1 MSRRFSA
8 ALAIFCVLLWPLG
21 GVEAEP
27 PSSAVLKHL
36 DALQDAFVNI
46 AEQTKPAVVSLKIKG
61 SFRHPRLEGR
71 GPPGGAIP
79 RRSGGSGLIVDPR
92 GYILTNNH
100 VIEGAGKIEV
110 ILWDNRRL
118 EGEVIGRDP
127 KADLAVIRVK
137 SDEPLP
143 VAKLGDSD
151 KVRIGEWAIAIGSPF
166 GLDQTVTVGVIS
178 GTGRSEVGLAQYE
191 NYIQTDAAINPGN
204 SGGPLLNLRGE
215 VIGINTAVFSQG
227 GSIGFAIPITMARRI
242 MKQLI
247 EKGRVVRGYIGVFI
261 QPVTEEIAEQ
271 FGLKGTEGALVSDVM
286 PDTPASKG
294 GIQRGDVIVKFEGRA
309 VERVSQLQRYA
320 ADTTPG
326 AVVALTLIRDKQER
340 VVKVTLGELPEASP
354 GIREVSLQYG
364 ITVEEL
370 TREMARR
377 YDVKPG
383 VGVLIAKVEDGSP
396 AERDGLEKG
405 DIVLEANRTP
415 VTSLNQFE
423 RILQQLVA
431 GEDVLV
437 LVSRNKHSRFQV
449 LHGLK
454 TKPK

>member
-36 DALQDAFVNI
+36 DALQDAFANI

-326 AVVALTLIRDKQER
+326 AVVAITLIRDQQQQ

>member
-36 DALQDAFVNI
+36 DALQDAFANI

-247 EKGRVVRGYIGVFI
+247 EKGRVIRGYIGVFI

-326 AVVALTLIRDKQER
+326 AVVAITLIRDQQQQ

>member
-1 MSRRFSA
+1 MSRRFSV

-27 PSSAVLKHL
+27 PSSAGLKHL
-36 DALQDAFVNI
+36 DALQDAFANI
-46 AEQTKPAVVSLKIKG
+46 AEETKPAVVSLKVKG
-61 SFRHPRLEGR
+61 SIQHPRLEGR
-71 GPPGGAIP
+71 EPPGGAIP

-92 GYILTNNH
+92 GYILTNHH
-100 VIEGAGKIEV
+100 VIEGADKIEV

-118 EGEVIGRDP
+118 EGEVVGRDP

-143 VAKLGDSD
+143 VAKLGNSD

-227 GSIGFAIPITMARRI
+227 GSIGLAIPITMARRI

-261 QPVTEEIAEQ
+261 QPITEEIAEQ

-294 GIQRGDVIVKFEGRA
+294 GIQRGDVIIKFGGRA

-340 VVKVTLGELPEASP
+340 VLKVTLGELPEASP
-354 GIREVSLQYG
+354 ELREVSLQYG

-383 VGVLIAKVEDGSP
+383 VGVLIAKVEGGSP

-415 VTSLNQFE
+415 VTSLKQFE

-437 LVSRNKHSRFQV
+437 LVSRGKHSRFQV

-454 TKPK
+454 SKPK

>member
-36 DALQDAFVNI
+36 DALQDAFANI

-110 ILWDNRRL
+110 ILWDNRKL
-118 EGEVIGRDP
+118 VGEVIGRDP

-143 VAKLGDSD
+143 VAKLGNSD

-227 GSIGFAIPITMARRI
+227 GSIGLAIPITMARRI

-354 GIREVSLQYG
+354 ELREVSLQYG

>member
-36 DALQDAFVNI
+36 DALQDAFANI

>member
-36 DALQDAFVNI
+36 DALQDAFANI

-61 SFRHPRLEGR
+61 SFRHPRLEGH
-71 GPPGGAIP
+71 GPPGGVIP

-92 GYILTNNH
+92 GYILTNHH

-118 EGEVIGRDP
+118 EGEVVGRDP
-127 KADLAVIRVK
+127 RADLAVIRVK

-143 VAKLGDSD
+143 VAKLGNSD

-178 GTGRSEVGLAQYE
+178 GTGRSEMGLAQYE

-227 GSIGFAIPITMARRI
+227 GSIGLAIPITMARRI

-261 QPVTEEIAEQ
+261 QPITQEIAEQ

-354 GIREVSLQYG
+354 EIREVSLQYG

-437 LVSRNKHSRFQV
+437 LLSRDKHSRFQI

>member
-1 MSRRFSA
+1 
-8 ALAIFCVLLWPLG
+8 
-21 GVEAEP
+21 
-27 PSSAVLKHL
+27 
-36 DALQDAFVNI
+36 
-46 AEQTKPAVVSLKIKG
+46 
-61 SFRHPRLEGR
+61 
-71 GPPGGAIP
+71 
-79 RRSGGSGLIVDPR
+79 
-92 GYILTNNH
+92 

-118 EGEVIGRDP
+118 EGEVVGRDP
-127 KADLAVIRVK
+127 RADLAVIRVK

-227 GSIGFAIPITMARRI
+227 GSIGLAIPITMARRI

-354 GIREVSLQYG
+354 ELREVSLQYG